1 MSNERDV
8 ILGAVFPSMKAEY
21 VDKETAMTKVQ
32 TAQKSYRPWTRQEVN
47 ALKSAWRDGL
57 TEKQIA
63 LNLRRTEKAVI
74 GKMYRL
80 QGKGQIGKRQYTIAP
95 RNLQTA
101 EIKRRIR
108 DYAEKHQPVRK
119 TKLVKSIPAGYERV
133 SVIVENMLKRGELLR
148 INPKKRYSPLI
159 LASHE
164 NINKDPVA
172 DTSTAGC
179 ENLEPK
185 AALPESFA
193 RPAPEPQ
200 LFGAGR
206 DIGWLIIAAGMG
218 AAGVWLVMI
227 LLAISLIQSWGG

>member
-32 TAQKSYRPWTRQEVN
+32 TVQKSYRPWTRQEVN
-47 ALKSAWRDGL
+47 ALKSGLRDGL

-63 LNLRRTEKAVI
+63 LNLRRTEKAVS

-80 QGKGQIGKRQYTIAP
+80 LGKGKIGKRQYTIAP
-95 RNLQTA
+95 RNLKTA
-101 EIKRRIR
+101 EIKRLLR
-108 DYAEKHQPVRK
+108 DYAEKYQPVRK
-119 TKLVKSIPAGYERV
+119 TELVRSIPAGYERV
-133 SVIVENMLKRGELLR
+133 SVIVENMVKRGELLR
-148 INPKKRYSPLI
+148 VNPEKRYSRLI
-159 LASHE
+159 LGSHQ

-172 DTSTAGC
+172 DTSTAVCGKV
-179 ENLEPK
+179 EPK
-185 AALPESFA
+185 AALPELFA

-206 DIGWLIIAAGMG
+206 DIGWLIIAAGIG